1 MDKIYLIIIGL
12 LVIYI
17 IYLHMQIVKTN
28 VLIESTI
35 SRMTGIEKKW
45 KIDELIG
52 FVEEIKNQNYTSSF
66 FQEKLYEEETLN
78 FIFENVTSTKT
89 YIHYT
94 KEEKNARNIIAMGFK
109 YADSF
114 YKTALPITNDKLDF
128 IIKHNTRR
136 YFGDWL
142 MLISISNSI
151 IDEFSSKMKDAG
163 IKDYALE
170 NILTET
176 NTTRDENGDLV
187 YLLPNK
193 FIKGSVNHRT
203 GEIIV
208 NPDFVPNYTS
218 PQFQANISKYR
229 K

>member
-1 MDKIYLIIIGL
+1 MEKIYLIIIGL
-12 LVIYI
+12 LIIYI

-35 SRMTGIEKKW
+35 SRLTGIEKKW

-52 FVEEIKNQNYTSSF
+52 FVEEIKNRNYTSSF
-66 FQEKLYEEETLN
+66 FQEKLYEEDTLN
-78 FIFENVTSTKT
+78 FIFENVESTKT

-94 KEEKNARNIIAMGFK
+94 KEEKDARSIISQGFR
-109 YADSF
+109 YVDSF

-151 IDEFSSKMKDAG
+151 IEEYAALMKEAG
-163 IKDYALE
+163 ITEYSLE

-176 NTTRDENGDLV
+176 STSRDENGDMV

-203 GEIIV
+203 GEIV
-208 NPDFVPNYTS
+208 RNHDFNPNYST
-218 PQFQANISKYR
+218 PLFQNNISKY
-229 K
+229 KK